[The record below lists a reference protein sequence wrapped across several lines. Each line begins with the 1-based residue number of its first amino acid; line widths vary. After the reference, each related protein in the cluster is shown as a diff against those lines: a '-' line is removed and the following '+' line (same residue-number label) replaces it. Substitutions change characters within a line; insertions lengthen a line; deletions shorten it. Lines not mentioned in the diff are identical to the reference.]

1 MNQLFT
7 FFSKLEAKGGHV
19 TERKVR
25 EARRDHL
32 DSAGGGP
39 IRSSRHGSK
48 QSYAKTRTTDTSNIL
63 SRAPVDMQL
72 HGGHSSA
79 SLNFE

>member
-7 FFSKLEAKGGHV
+7 FFSKLEAKGGRV

-25 EARRDHL
+25 EVRRDHL

-48 QSYAKTRTTDTSNIL
+48 QSYAKTQTTDTSDIL
-63 SRAPVDMQL
+63 SRASVNMQL
-72 HGGHSSA
+72 HGGASA
-79 SLNFE
+79 QD

>member
-1 MNQLFT
+1 M
-7 FFSKLEAKGGHV
+7 

-48 QSYAKTRTTDTSNIL
+48 QSYAKTRTTDTSNML
-63 SRAPVDMQL
+63 SRAPVNIQL
-72 HGGHSSA
+72 SGVHPSV
-79 SLNFE
+79 SLNFELRFGLRHGIG